1 MGGLA
6 LALYGVYLALAVGVR
21 LVLHRRRTGS
31 SGFKGISGRP
41 GSVEWIGGLLFVLGW
56 ALGIAGCLFD
66 PISALDTTAV
76 HVAGLVLYGAG
87 LTGTLLAQ
95 EAMRASFR
103 IGVDEAERTALVTDG
118 PFALVRNPIYS
129 AMLPALLGLAL
140 LAGSAVAF
148 GGFVL
153 VLVALEL
160 QTRLVEEP
168 YLLRVHGREY
178 SEYAARVG
186 RFVPGIGR
194 LVHGY

>member
-6 LALYGVYLALAVGVR
+6 LALYALYLTLALGLR
-21 LVLHRRRTGS
+21 LALHRHRTGS
-31 SGFKGISGRP
+31 SGFNGISGRP
-41 GSVEWIGGLLFVLGW
+41 GSAEWTGGVLFVLGW
-56 ALGIAGCLFD
+56 AVGIAGCLFG

-87 LTGTLLAQ
+87 LAGTLVAQ

-140 LAGSAVAF
+140 LAGSAVALA
-148 GGFVL
+148 GFVL
-153 VLVALEL
+153 VLAALEL

-178 SEYAARVG
+178 SQYAARVG
-186 RFVPGIGR
+186 RFVPGLGR
-194 LVHGY
+194 LAHG

>member
-6 LALYGVYLALAVGVR
+6 LALYALYLALALGLR
-21 LVLHRRRTGS
+21 LALHRRRTGS
-31 SGFKGISGRP
+31 SGFKGITGRP
-41 GSVEWIGGLLFVLGW
+41 GSAEWSGGVLFVLGW
-56 ALGIAGCLFD
+56 AVGIAGCLFD
-66 PISALDTTAV
+66 PIAALDSTGA
-76 HVAGLVLYGAG
+76 HVVGLVLYGAG
-87 LTGTLLAQ
+87 LAGTLVAQ

-103 IGVDEAERTALVTDG
+103 IGVDETERTTLVTDG

-140 LAGSAVAF
+140 LAGSAVALA
-148 GGFVL
+148 GFVL

-178 SEYAARVG
+178 SRYAARVG
-186 RFVPGIGR
+186 RFVPRLGR
-194 LVHGY
+194 LAHG

>member
-6 LALYGVYLALAVGVR
+6 LALYALYLALALGLR
-21 LVLHRRRTGS
+21 LALHRRRTGS

-41 GSVEWIGGLLFVLGW
+41 GSAEWTGGVLFVLGW
-56 ALGIAGCLFD
+56 AVGIAGCLFD
-66 PISALDTTAV
+66 PLSALDTPAV
-76 HVAGLVLYGAG
+76 HVAGLLLYGAG
-87 LTGTLLAQ
+87 LAGTLVAQ

-148 GGFVL
+148 AGFVL

-178 SEYAARVG
+178 SQYAARVG
-186 RFVPGIGR
+186 RFVPGLGR
-194 LVHGY
+194 LAHG

>member
-6 LALYGVYLALAVGVR
+6 LALYALYLALALGLR
-21 LVLHRRRTGS
+21 LAVHRRRTGS

-41 GSVEWIGGLLFVLGW
+41 GSAEWLGGVLFVLGW
-56 ALGIAGCLFD
+56 GVGIAGCLFD
-66 PISALDTTAV
+66 PISALDTAAV
-76 HVAGLVLYGAG
+76 QVAGLVLYGAG
-87 LTGTLLAQ
+87 LAGTLVAQ

-103 IGVDEAERTALVTDG
+103 IGVDETERTALVTDG

-140 LAGSAVAF
+140 LAGSAVALA
-148 GGFVL
+148 GFVL
-153 VLVALEL
+153 VVVALEL

-178 SEYAARVG
+178 SRYAARVG
-186 RFVPGIGR
+186 RFVPRLGR
-194 LVHGY
+194 LAHG